1 MLKKKFIINW
11 YKEVIRHCVSC
22 NNSQFYLYIIYHNY
36 LVNCRLMKS
45 HSQLKDGRECIHVA
59 QSFKAVNF
67 WPISVLLENNINEY
81 EKVTFFSLVHLLP

>member
-1 MLKKKFIINW
+1 M
-11 YKEVIRHCVSC
+11 
-22 NNSQFYLYIIYHNY
+22 
-36 LVNCRLMKS
+36 MKS